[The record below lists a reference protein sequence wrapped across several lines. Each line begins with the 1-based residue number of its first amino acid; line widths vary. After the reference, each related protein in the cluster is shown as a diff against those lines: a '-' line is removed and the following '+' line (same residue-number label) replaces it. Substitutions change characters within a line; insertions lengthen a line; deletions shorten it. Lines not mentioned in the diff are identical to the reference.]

1 MASRCAKTIAVPHP
15 ETSAGELPILESGR
29 TPIRTSRAGPRRAIV
44 LLLVQAAIAVH
55 VAHWMSTGRTLSPL
69 EPSESMQFS
78 KSGVVNAGLVF
89 FALSI
94 GSTLLLGRWFCGWGC
109 HVVALQDGSRWLLSK
124 IGVRPRAVNLGI
136 LGAVPWIAFVYMF
149 LAPIV
154 QRLLHGV
161 APAATTLRL
170 TTGAFWETFPSLLV
184 AIATFLVC
192 GFAAV
197 YLLGSKGFCTYGC
210 PYGGIFGVVDQLSP
224 LRIRVNENCEGCG
237 HCTAVCT
244 SNVRVHQEVKDY
256 GAVVDPACMKCLDC
270 VSVCPK
276 DALRV
281 GFGAPA
287 LFTSRRTEPEGE
299 KPSLGSTL
307 LDLLLLAAFFAGAYA
322 VLLDFDT
329 DLLQIPGVWALLAVL
344 TALSI
349 VVAALFR
356 GRAQR
361 ARELSRTEEALLGGF
376 FLLAL
381 YAFRGYSNSV
391 PLLFALGL
399 SSILAYVSVSGLRM
413 LYRKQV
419 KLQSHVL
426 RAAGKWTAAGTLFA
440 GALLPLGGFW
450 AYAAWS
456 RRALR
461 ESYSQGVAYASAGA
475 MDQAFVALR
484 RAVELDPEY
493 HDVQEK
499 YASLLADAGRLD
511 EAIRHFRAAIARK
524 PDRAETH
531 ALLGLALFQNGG
543 GAEARK
549 ELERAIELAPK
560 SAQLH
565 DMMAEVCSGLGDE
578 EAAKAHQLDA
588 ERLRAQSER

>member
-1 MASRCAKTIAVPHP
+1 MAASCAKRTAIDHP
-15 ETSAGELPILESGR
+15 ELPVLDERRSV
-29 TPIRTSRAGPRRAIV
+29 IRKTKAGPRRAIV

-78 KSGVVNAGLVF
+78 KSSVVNAGLIF

-124 IGVRPRAVNLGI
+124 IGIRPRAVNLGI

-161 APAATTLRL
+161 APAAATLRL
-170 TTGAFWETFPSLLV
+170 TTGSFWETFPSLPV

-224 LRIRVNENCEGCG
+224 LRIRVNDDCEGCG

-244 SNVRVHQEVKDY
+244 SNVRVHQEVRDY
-256 GAVVDPACMKCLDC
+256 GAVVDPGCMKCLDC

-281 GFGAPA
+281 GFGMPA
-287 LFTSRRTEPEGE
+287 LFTSRRAGPEGAR
-299 KPSLGSTL
+299 PGLVSTL
-307 LDLLLLAAFFAGAYA
+307 LDLLLLAAFFVGAYA

-329 DLLQIPGVWALLAVL
+329 DLRQISGVAALLAVL

-356 GRAQR
+356 GRSQR
-361 ARELSRTEEALLGGF
+361 PREHSRAEEALLGGF

-381 YAFRGYSNSV
+381 YAFRGYRNSV

-399 SSILAYVSVSGLRM
+399 SSILAYVAVSGLRIF
-413 LYRKQV
+413 YRTQV
-419 KLQSHVL
+419 KLQGHVL
-426 RAAGKWTAAGTLFA
+426 RAAGRWTAAGTLFA

-450 AYAAWS
+450 GYAAWS

-461 ESYSQGVAYASAGA
+461 ESYSQGVLYAGSGA
-475 MDQAFVALR
+475 MDQALVALR
-484 RAVELDPEY
+484 RAVDLDPGY

-499 YASLLADAGRLD
+499 YASLLADAGQLD
-511 EAIRHFRAAIARK
+511 AAVLQFRAAIARK
-524 PDRAETH
+524 PERAETH
-531 ALLGLALFQNGG
+531 ALMGLALFQNGAG
-543 GAEARK
+543 PEARK

-560 SAQLH
+560 SPDLH
-565 DMMAEVCSGLGDE
+565 NMMAEICSGLGDE
-578 EAAKAHQLDA
+578 AAAKSHQAEA
-588 ERLRAQSER
+588 ERLSAEAGR

>member
-1 MASRCAKTIAVPHP
+1 MAGRCAKSTAIANP
-15 ETSAGELPILESGR
+15 ELPILDDRRRVIRKSG
-29 TPIRTSRAGPRRAIV
+29 AGPRRAIV

-154 QRLLHGV
+154 QRLLRGV
-161 APAATTLRL
+161 APAAATLHL
-170 TTGAFWETFPSLLV
+170 TTGSFWETFPSLPV

-210 PYGGIFGVVDQLSP
+210 PYGGIFGVADQLSP
-224 LRIRVNENCEGCG
+224 FRILVNENCEGCG

-244 SNVRVHQEVKDY
+244 SNVRVHEEVRDY
-256 GAVVDPACMKCLDC
+256 GAVVDPGCMKCLDC

-287 LFTSRRTEPEGE
+287 LFASRRTEPAGP
-299 KPSLGSTL
+299 KPGFGSTL
-307 LDLLLLAAFFAGAYA
+307 ADLLLLGAFFVGAYA

-329 DLLQIPGVWALLAVL
+329 DLQKIQGVAALLAVL
-344 TALSI
+344 TALSL

-356 GRAQR
+356 ARSQRPREHSRA
-361 ARELSRTEEALLGGF
+361 EEALLGGF

-381 YAFRGYSNSV
+381 YAFRGYRNSV

-399 SSILAYVSVSGLRM
+399 SSILAYVAVSGLRL

-419 KLQSHVL
+419 KLQGHVL
-426 RAAGKWTAAGTLFA
+426 RAAGRWTAAGTLFA

-450 AYAAWS
+450 GYAAWS

-461 ESYSQGVAYASAGA
+461 EAYAQGVGYAGAGA
-475 MDQAFVALR
+475 MDQALPALL
-484 RAVELDPEY
+484 RAVELDPGY

-499 YASLLADAGRLD
+499 YASLLADAGRFD
-511 EAIRHFRAAIARK
+511 EAIVQFRAAIARK
-524 PDRAETH
+524 PDRPETH
-531 ALLGLALFQNGG
+531 ALLGLALFQNGAG
-543 GAEARK
+543 PEARK
-549 ELERAIELAPK
+549 ELERAIEIAPK
-560 SAQLH
+560 SPDLH
-565 DMMAEVCSGLGDE
+565 DMLAEVCSGLGDE
-578 EAAKAHQLDA
+578 ECAKAHQLEA
-588 ERLRAQSER
+588 GRLRAEAGG